1 MGLNV
6 QQCFL
11 YFISRSILP
20 IPLVDE
26 TDTENLNKTLSYFIN
41 SNGIYLKLLLTKCGM
56 IGSMCLVTAAV
67 FGIGLIIVYIL
78 TLKCKCCGAIEKDE
92 NLDRNLKNNSLNSDN
107 NTNLYIIDMKAEV
120 LNINEKKAKVLN
132 INDMKNF
139 VSKDQNKY

>member
-1 MGLNV
+1 
-6 QQCFL
+6 
-11 YFISRSILP
+11 
-20 IPLVDE
+20 
-26 TDTENLNKTLSYFIN
+26 
-41 SNGIYLKLLLTKCGM
+41 
-56 IGSMCLVTAAV
+56 MCLVTAAV